1 MLGTITFIDEFNKEA
16 RCSISGVTDI
26 TALETLAMGFQ
37 AYSHAVP
44 RQVYVS
50 DLREEG
56 EPGEGPYESVEQK
69 ASLNFRNRAEPDI
82 KKQKVTMRLPAPG
95 ESIFEGV
102 DDKGLRVDDTVG
114 EDIASVL
121 QSVKAGSDITF
132 VNGHMKTDK
141 MLKVI

>member
-1 MLGTITFIDEFNKEA
+1 MLGTITFVDEFNKEA
-16 RCSISGVTDI
+16 RCSISGISDI
-26 TALETLAMGFQ
+26 AALETLALGMQ

-50 DLREEG
+50 DLRDEG
-56 EPGEGPYESVEQK
+56 DPGEGAYESVEQK
-69 ASLNFRNRAEPDI
+69 ASLNFRNKAEADI
-82 KKQKVTMRLPAPG
+82 KKQGVRMRLPAPG

-102 DDKGLRVDDTVG
+102 DDKGLRITDVVG
-114 EDIASVL
+114 EDIASAL
-121 QSVKAGSDITF
+121 QSVKPGSDIIF